1 MEWEWESRMQQKS
14 YFNVIDA
21 LFSPVR
27 VPYFG
32 LNWPKRLHICRDGEG
47 MSEAAEDHKEK
58 AEE

>member
-32 LNWPKRLHICRDGEG
+32 LNWPKHLHTCRDGKG
-47 MSEAAEDHKEK
+47 MREAAEAHKEK